1 MMGHVL
7 QSRLKRIRPNGSL
20 SWLMNFQRVFNI
32 FANIVICESNYLF
45 RSTIRNSES
54 FPRLW
59 SNFWRNVNDSCRGPF
74 WPISCS
80 VYINEQSSAN
90 SHSCIGC
97 RPVAC
102 GIVMGKGFEYNW
114 FTLWNRSYNFDSQ
127 SAVTCWLSANINS
140 QLSLRAISNRFLV
153 LYFYHY
159 RVSRL
164 HLYCSAD
171 LADLQNLGCLSVTQW
186 VYCMEYSCKPRI
198 FASPS
203 ALQKVDGKCIAGN

>member
-1 MMGHVL
+1 MWTTL
-7 QSRLKRIRPNGSL
+7 AR
-20 SWLMNFQRVFNI
+20 
-32 FANIVICESNYLF
+32 
-45 RSTIRNSES
+45 
-54 FPRLW
+54 
-59 SNFWRNVNDSCRGPF
+59 PF

-114 FTLWNRSYNFDSQ
+114 FTLRNRSYNFDSQ

-171 LADLQNLGCLSVTQW
+171 LADLQNLGCLPVTQW
-186 VYCMEYSCKPRI
+186 VYCMESGILVDSEFLLRRLLCRKWMGSVLRETRI
-198 FASPS
+198 SIS
-203 ALQKVDGKCIAGN
+203 IIILVQ